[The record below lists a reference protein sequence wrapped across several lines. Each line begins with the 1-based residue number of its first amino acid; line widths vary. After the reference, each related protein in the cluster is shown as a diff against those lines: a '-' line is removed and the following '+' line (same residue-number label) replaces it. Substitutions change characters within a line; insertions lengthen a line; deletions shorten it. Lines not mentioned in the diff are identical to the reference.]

1 MGGSAREGVAADF
14 DYGEH
19 RREGLPS
26 AMNTVAAI
34 DPRHAAGQRLR
45 ERVFR
50 SATFIAAT
58 LVLALLGGVA
68 VSLPAGARPPFAPL
82 QLSFLLP
89 AGWDP
94 LTEQFRAPAPLYRT
108 PVPSVR

>member
-58 LVLALLGGVA
+58 LVLPLLGGVA
-68 VSLPAGARPPFAPL
+68 VEPPPAPRPPFPPPPPA
-82 QLSFLLP
+82 LP
-89 AGWDP
+89 P
-94 LTEQFRAPAPLYRT
+94 PPCPTPRPPPFVPRT
-108 PVPSVR
+108 PPYPPL